1 MVTGMRVLGILRR
14 NRPTLVDLTQRA
26 IDQAPDDDRDWLAAL
41 DVELDVQNLEWAMAS
56 EDPAA

>member
-1 MVTGMRVLGILRR
+1 MRVLGILRR